1 MGRNTVP
8 IIRIPMPAVSHPP
21 VEVTSSCLLAIA
33 FHEPLSYFYAQF
45 KSSGLWYIYP
55 GVPFTTFETLVALA
69 DSGGSVGRHFIANV
83 KRLYPAIDIN
93 NQDA

>member
-33 FHEPLSYFYAQF
+33 YHEPLSYLYAQF
-45 KSSGLWYIYP
+45 KSSELWYIYP
-55 GVPFTTFETLVALA
+55 GVPLSTYEALVNIAE
-69 DSGGSVGRHFIANV
+69 SGGSVGQHFITNV
-83 KRLYPAIDIN
+83 KKRYPAIDIN
-93 NQDA
+93 NEDA